1 MLKSLTENVVIY
13 GVERSRQIKKS
24 YDSYIAIVQ
33 SMQNVIHH
41 IEQGSF
47 STVPWPIGW
56 LGSREEVVSVEV
68 CWELWEDDFF
78 SDFWQKRK
86 IGDGPVVFQ
95 TVWVKRWLFQK
106 WFYNG
111 LFKNRERHQCAETD
125 WWRLS
130 LQEAVAPSIQQRGT
144 WEAGLVNMSSG
155 RIAKSCFL
163 RTALT
168 QVQKS
173 ARKIGCTGHL
183 LVVLAQAFDCLAHRG
198 LFSLSGW
205 NSQQM
210 RQEGRK
216 QEGQL
221 VETSQSY
228 NHEVRYKHWTA
239 LCNNYSVLSEKRSNR
254 T

>member
-1 MLKSLTENVVIY
+1 MASLK
-13 GVERSRQIKKS
+13 KKKKKKKK
-24 YDSYIAIVQ
+24 Q
-33 SMQNVIHH
+33 
-41 IEQGSF
+41 
-47 STVPWPIGW
+47 
-56 LGSREEVVSVEV
+56 
-68 CWELWEDDFF
+68 
-78 SDFWQKRK
+78 
-86 IGDGPVVFQ
+86 
-95 TVWVKRWLFQK
+95 
-106 WFYNG
+106 
-111 LFKNRERHQCAETD
+111 RERHQCAETD

-155 RIAKSCFL
+155 RIAKSWFL
-163 RTALT
+163 FFVFFYALHWHRFK
-168 QVQKS
+168 KS

-183 LVVLAQAFDCLAHRG
+183 LVVLAQAFDCLVHCG

-210 RQEGRK
+210 RREGRK